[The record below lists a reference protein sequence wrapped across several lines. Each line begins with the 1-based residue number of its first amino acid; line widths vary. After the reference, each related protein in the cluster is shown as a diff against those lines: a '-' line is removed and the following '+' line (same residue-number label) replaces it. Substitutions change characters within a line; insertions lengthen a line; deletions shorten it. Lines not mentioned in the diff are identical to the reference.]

1 MFGMLHQEW
10 IQRDVRIR
18 EVGGMFAFECK
29 IVQSFEYDLMFLP
42 SMSCAAIF
50 WLSAEGFRF

>member
-10 IQRDVRIR
+10 IRSDVRIR
-18 EVGGMFAFECK
+18 EVGGTLAL
-29 IVQSFEYDLMFLP
+29 SFENDLMFLL

-50 WLSAEGFRF
+50 FAKL

>member
-29 IVQSFEYDLMFLP
+29 IVQSFEYDLMFLL

-50 WLSAEGFRF
+50 LAKR